1 VSNIKNSATNLTG
14 VTAANAATFATL
26 STNSRNNS
34 MNVPMDTC
42 SVWARVRARFRAF
55 GHGIDPRIKDLDGE
69 TAVDSTCHTSEVRAA
84 TQDMF

>member
-1 VSNIKNSATNLTG
+1 
-14 VTAANAATFATL
+14 
-26 STNSRNNS
+26 
-34 MNVPMDTC
+34 MDTC

-84 TQDMF
+84 TQDMFWQYLDDTELSNFKNLAEVEGD